1 MLQESTNKLRAI
13 SLFSGA
19 GGMDIGVCQAGF
31 DILSCIELDKFCCET
46 LRENIKREHRNTRV
60 YEGDIR
66 EFDPNQLLLDNQ
78 LEPSELD
85 LLFGGPPC
93 QAFSQIGKQLSLND
107 ERGPLL
113 YEIVR
118 FAEAMKPR
126 AIMLEQV
133 KGLLTAKDENG
144 KRGGV
149 FERFIDKLKKLG
161 YYPQWKV
168 MLAADYGV
176 AQKRERVIVV
186 AIRGIDCF
194 TFPPQTHDDPTKCD
208 NLFGL
213 KPYVT
218 VGEVIAGLPE
228 PVKKKDTKDIPDN
241 SHYDVTPDRDR
252 ERIHY
257 VPEGM
262 WLSSQTQLS
271 EDILGKLTKKDTTKF
286 LRLNRSKPSNTLR
299 GGEIF
304 YHPIED
310 RYITP
315 REAMRIHGYPDS
327 YVLRGPIRGRTGT
340 VKNLDQHRQIGN
352 SVPPPLAKAVAI
364 KVKEALLCHKSTSC

>member
-1 MLQESTNKLRAI
+1 MPIDRMQAI

-19 GGMDIGVCQAGF
+19 GGMDIGVQQAGF
-31 DILSCIELDKFCCET
+31 KILSCVELDKFCCET
-46 LRENIKREHRNTRV
+46 LRENINREHRATKV

-66 EFDPNQLLLDNQ
+66 ELNPEQLLKENNL
-78 LEPSELD
+78 LPGELD

-93 QAFSQIGKQLSLND
+93 QAFSQIGKQLSLAD
-107 ERGPLL
+107 DRGPLL

-118 FAEAMKPR
+118 FAEIIKPK

-133 KGLLTAKDENG
+133 KGLLTAKDETG

-149 FERFIDKLKKLG
+149 FERFVEKLEKLG
-161 YYPQWKV
+161 YHPKWKV
-168 MLAADYGV
+168 LLAANYGV

-186 AIRGIDCF
+186 AIKDF
-194 TFPPQTHDDPTKCD
+194 DDFSFPAQTHEAPEQCD
-208 NLFGL
+208 NLFNL

-218 VGEVIAGLPE
+218 VGEVISGLPE
-228 PVKKKDTKDIPDN
+228 PIRKKKTKEIPDD

-252 ERIHY
+252 ERIHQ

-262 WLSSQTQLS
+262 WLSSQTQLPK
-271 EDILGKLTKKDTTKF
+271 ELLGSLTKKDTTKF
-286 LRLNRSKPSNTLR
+286 LRLNRAKPSNTLR

-315 REAMRIHGYPDS
+315 REAMRIHGYPDT

-364 KVKEALLCHKSTSC
+364 KVKEALQCLKSTNC